1 MNFQQVKPA
10 CCDVFIWLG
19 VWRDKIRYWVLASRE
34 VAHSNYDSTGQHG
47 RGTAPC
53 QAGQYQGVREVRG
66 EVQCLIAG
74 SSRGVRTPTQL
85 TWDERTPGG

>member
-34 VAHSNYDSTGQHG
+34 VAHSNYDSTGQH
-47 RGTAPC
+47 RGSTGE
-53 QAGQYQGVREVRG
+53 GQLHVRRDNIKEFEKYEVKSNALLR
-66 EVQCLIAG
+66 A
-74 SSRGVRTPTQL
+74 VRAAY
-85 TWDERTPGG
+85 ERQHS